1 MRGWVY
7 VISNPAMPGLV
18 KVGYSTKD
26 PDSRAEELNHTGS
39 PQPYIVEYEIL
50 IEEPRDIE
58 QKTHKRLSPFSAG
71 KEWFQCSVQ
80 EAAIAIRQ
88 ASNGRAILE
97 NFKGGKGL
105 PKDSAEAV
113 KWYRKSA
120 EQGDAIAQYNLG
132 LMYDSGDGVPQDDIE
147 AEKWYRK
154 SAEQG
159 NADAQSYLGSM
170 YFLGEG
176 APKDYVEAYKW
187 LNLAVAGSL
196 NKDTCNAVNIVPG
209 PHSRQ
214 ADTLAD
220 C

>member
-97 NFKGGKGL
+97 NFKERTCDFDQFLFNQTALNKEPDEDSSLTLFWFQSLGRRLKPLVADKLPGASVEDKYLGLKMTVMAMENGDQRWKGIAI
-105 PKDSAEAV
+105 KDSTAAILMAIMKLAKLRGV
-113 KWYRKSA
+113 QAQVPYKSA
-120 EQGDAIAQYNLG
+120 
-132 LMYDSGDGVPQDDIE
+132 
-147 AEKWYRK
+147 
-154 SAEQG
+154 
-159 NADAQSYLGSM
+159 QSFSR
-170 YFLGEG
+170 F
-176 APKDYVEAYKW
+176 V
-187 LNLAVAGSL
+187 LN
-196 NKDTCNAVNIVPG
+196 
-209 PHSRQ
+209 
-214 ADTLAD
+214 
-220 C
+220 

>member
-7 VISNPAMPGLV
+7 VISNSAMPGLV

-26 PDSRAEELNHTGS
+26 PDSRAYELYNTGS
-39 PQPYIVEYEIL
+39 PHPYIVEYDML
-50 IEEPRDIE
+50 IDNPFQIE
-58 QKTHKRLSPFSAG
+58 QKSHKFLSQNLEG
-71 KEWFQCSVQ
+71 KEWFRCSVGD
-80 EAAIAIRQ
+80 AVIAIQR